1 MENTSRKHGTIRDV
15 LKVPNASM
23 LLIFLL
29 RENIYGLVYYQLVA
43 IILCREC
50 CDRCDR
56 CDAKILFLG
65 KQPSS
70 HSEQTYDFL

>member
-15 LKVPNASM
+15 LSVPNASM

-43 IILCREC
+43 IVLCREY
-50 CDRCDR
+50 CDR